1 MPPRRARPASI
12 QVARR
17 PDSTR
22 GSRSRITRSTG
33 SRETATLLDSRR
45 SFLEDFLVS
54 GQNASSITGISVK
67 TKTDVSHEV
76 MERLLP
82 VDFAKTVVELM
93 KNTWKGHCPYEV
105 TPKTSRRSHTRILQ
119 SSSVE
124 DVRKGQRGKRAMIQ
138 LNREIAHTYHGYRQH
153 CGQTMSWSW

>member
-1 MPPRRARPASI
+1 
-12 QVARR
+12 
-17 PDSTR
+17 
-22 GSRSRITRSTG
+22 
-33 SRETATLLDSRR
+33 LDSRR

-105 TPKTSRRSHTRILQ
+105 TQRRPDEVIPESCSPAQWKTFEKAKEVSAL
-119 SSSVE
+119 
-124 DVRKGQRGKRAMIQ
+124 
-138 LNREIAHTYHGYRQH
+138 
-153 CGQTMSWSW
+153 